1 MKKTIHKQEYR
12 QIVEKL
18 KKARREAGFTQIQVS
33 QKLEKPQSY
42 ISKVE
47 AGEQRID
54 IVELKLFANLYK
66 KQINYF
72 LK

>member
-1 MKKTIHKQEYR
+1 MEKTIHQQEYR

-18 KKARREAGFTQIQVS
+18 KKARKEAGFTQIQVS
-33 QKLEKPQSY
+33 QKLSKPQSY

-54 IVELKLFANLYK
+54 VIELKIFADLYRK
-66 KQINYF
+66 SLNFFIK
-72 LK
+72 